1 MPPTLINITVGVLL
15 AVALLGPAFT
25 RRSVAVVALAAAVP
39 DLDAA
44 VSLLLPGA
52 TNAFLHTLFIPAI
65 AAVGLWYETT
75 RRERSVI
82 RERFGWQ
89 GVRVA
94 WVAIAA
100 YLVAGIG
107 LDLFSTESVALLYP
121 LSDRYY
127 AVVGQAI
134 ISTQEG
140 FIQTYVSFG
149 NGWVELASPGTT
161 TTHHVDSW
169 LNPAGDE
176 RRLRLIE
183 TGWQAVLVLTA
194 IVALPAKALV
204 ERSDR

>member
-107 LDLFSTESVALLYP
+107 FDLFSTESVALLYP

-149 NGWVELASPGTT
+149 NGWIELASPGTT
-161 TTHHVDSW
+161 ATHHVDSW